1 MKARYSDIGTPGEL
15 RAVFNDQT
23 LRFTVTEEPA

>member
-1 MKARYSDIGTPGEL
+1 MKARYSDIGRVGEL

-23 LRFTVTEEPA
+23 LRFTIAEEPA

>member
-1 MKARYSDIGTPGEL
+1 MKARYSDIGRVGDL
-15 RAVFNDQT
+15 SAVFNDQN